1 MKSLASGVAF
11 ALALPAAVLAQNT
24 QGEPGQPRSILP
36 PRSAIEAAPLPGTD
50 EAQPAAETQA
60 PAPESPPVP
69 QRARLT
75 VRGPAIEVGAL
86 GRVEGPVAGL
96 LDDTNGGLGA
106 AMWQGMD
113 RATAIAML
121 QGIVA
126 ATPSEAQ
133 RLLVRKLLLTAAP
146 PPAGASEESFNALRL
161 TKLIAAG
168 LVDDAAD
175 LALKISAPNTPE
187 IVRAQAEALILAG
200 REEMCGD
207 TTKRRLES
215 AEPFWAELRAYC
227 YAAAGDMA
235 AFELTRSVIDEQGIV
250 DPAFL
255 VLLDGIVAGKGTA
268 PEIIRLP
275 DALQLQ
281 MLQKLKLPIP
291 PEIES
296 ALGLSGS
303 LAVAASAQTQGTA
316 RIAAAEKVMRAGA
329 LPTPLLSQILDTY
342 TFTAQALDGA
352 PAIARNEPLMSA
364 LARLHAA
371 LKIPGTADTRAELIY
386 TAFEIGQREGVL
398 GPVALLFSDDAAAI
412 FPPRDWSNWS
422 ELMVRGLLLAGQ
434 ADAAARWNAI
444 LNPDDPATADL
455 RERLQVT
462 LALAAPF
469 VTEDTATQSALA
481 AMAMRSV
488 SLEPLPSPALLSQ
501 AALVFGLFDALE
513 KPMPQEAKDAIGPL
527 MQEMPPGRRTAPA
540 LMQRVDRATTAGR
553 RGELVLST
561 VAALGIQGV
570 RDLAPDEIV
579 RLVRALRMAGIRDA
593 ADALAMEAMLLRP
606 ASGG

>member
-50 EAQPAAETQA
+50 EARPGIETQA
-60 PAPESPPVP
+60 PVPQSPPVP
-69 QRARLT
+69 QRARLS
-75 VRGPAIEVGAL
+75 VRGPAIEVGTL
-86 GRVEGPVAGL
+86 GSVEGPVAGL

-227 YAAAGDMA
+227 YAAAGDML

-275 DALQLQ
+275 DVLQLQ

-303 LAVAASAQTQGTA
+303 LAVAASAETQRTA
-316 RIAAAEKVMRAGA
+316 RITAAEKALRAGA
-329 LPTPLLSQILDTY
+329 LPTPLLSEILDTY
-342 TFTAQALDGA
+342 TFTALALDGA

-364 LARLHAA
+364 MARLHAA

-444 LNPDDPATADL
+444 LSPDEPTTADL

-469 VTEDTATQSALA
+469 ATEDAATQSALA
-481 AMAMRSV
+481 AMAMRSA

-501 AALVFGLFDALE
+501 AVLAFGLFDALE

-527 MQEMPPGRRTAPA
+527 MREMPLGRRPAPA
-540 LMQRVDRATTAGR
+540 LMQRIDRAVAAGA